1 MLSERESKNR
11 LEKSK
16 RESEEQDKELTI
28 KSMPFFLEHA
38 NSQTALLLEYCCNK
52 NATGCVAHGINTTLL
67 RG

>member
-16 RESEEQDKELTI
+16 RESEEQYKELTI

-38 NSQTALLLEYCCNK
+38 NSQTELLWNIVVRRMQQV
-52 NATGCVAHGINTTLL
+52 GVAHGINTTLL